1 MQLKLHSNRQVFDE
15 IVDVV
20 KHPIKH
26 IRFSML
32 HAVLSIALF
41 AVLVFVAVWVKDSF
55 IRPTL
60 GDVLVV
66 IWLYHVFAT
75 LLNVPAR
82 LLATVVVVIA
92 YLVELAQLFNIVDL
106 LGIPVTSPLRIIFG
120 ATFDWLDIMAYTVGG
135 LLCVLLSMLSA
146 RTREE

>member
-1 MQLKLHSNRQVFDE
+1 MQLKLHSNRQMFDE
-15 IVDVV
+15 LVDVV

-41 AVLVFVAVWVKDSF
+41 AVLVFVAVWVEDSF

-92 YLVELAQLFNIVDL
+92 YLVELAQLFNVVDL
-106 LGIPVTSPLRIIFG
+106 LGIPVSSPLRIIFG
-120 ATFDWLDIMAYTVGG
+120 ATFDWLDLVAYTVGG

-146 RTREE
+146 STREE